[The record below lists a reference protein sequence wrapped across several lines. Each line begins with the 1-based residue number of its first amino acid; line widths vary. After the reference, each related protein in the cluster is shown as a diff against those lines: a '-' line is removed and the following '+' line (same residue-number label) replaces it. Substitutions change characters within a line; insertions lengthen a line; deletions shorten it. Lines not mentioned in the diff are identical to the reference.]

1 MAQTAI
7 FQPPTGEAGIRYPFC
22 PCESYGG
29 ELDLIQVSPRLIWFT
44 IWACFL
50 APYSFLRLPPA
61 LYRFSS
67 TDIRWI

>member
-29 ELDLIQVSPRLIWFT
+29 ELDLIQVSPRLI
-44 IWACFL
+44 
-50 APYSFLRLPPA
+50 
-61 LYRFSS
+61 
-67 TDIRWI
+67 